1 MQDLYPV
8 TPEWAALRDRLLERE
23 GAKLSK
29 DGNGESVHL
38 DVPTGPI
45 VSWRRYAPSEIDLLL
60 SPWNGDGDSGGRALV
75 SIYHIPTS
83 RYDEAEVALEAL
95 REPLMALQAK
105 LNSFE
110 EDDNA

>member
-23 GAKLSK
+23 GATARAA
-29 DGNGESVHL
+29 DGIGQDVYLLNGEL
-38 DVPTGPI
+38 T
-45 VSWRRYAPSEIDLLL
+45 VSWRRY
-60 SPWNGDGDSGGRALV
+60 SPPTASLAIWPVGCKQGGCAYACIAR
-75 SIYHIPTS
+75 IPIA
-83 RYDEAEVALEAL
+83 RYDEAEAALEAL

-105 LNSFE
+105 LDSFE